1 MDLLLTSIRTSGRRT
16 YGPELRFDQV
26 ERKLSTT
33 VPFGSKQNDAFDEAE
48 HYFVVDSEMAP
59 LNKFALSC
67 HQGVNSDASFRCRPI
82 EISNIVCGHYG
93 VFFFSITRI

>member
-1 MDLLLTSIRTSGRRT
+1 MTSIWRSGRRT
-16 YGPELRFDQV
+16 YDPELPFDEV
-26 ERKLSTT
+26 ERELSTT

-67 HQGVNSDASFRCRPI
+67 HQGVNSDASFLCCSI